1 MYNLFEITFKII
13 LTVILSGIIG
23 FEREL
28 RQKGAGLRTH
38 ILVGVGS
45 TLIVLTSLHLFDIY
59 KGLTTI
65 DPTRMLT
72 GIVTGIGFL
81 CAGTIIQAESRV
93 RGLTTAAALWIVSGV
108 GIAVGAGHYSAAIIV
123 SIVVFC
129 VLTGMGKFERKIA
142 KNFKHN
148 NSKQIS
154 NRFYLISH
162 ITSPIFF
169 THSFSPP

>member
-1 MYNLFEITFKII
+1 MPNLFVIAFKII
-13 LTVILSGIIG
+13 LSAFLSSIIG
-23 FEREL
+23 LEREM

-59 KGLTTI
+59 KGETVI
-65 DPTRMLT
+65 DPTRMIT
-72 GIVTGIGFL
+72 GIVTGVGFL

-123 SIVVFC
+123 SLTVFC
-129 VLTGMGKFERKIA
+129 VLISMRSVERALMK
-142 KNFKHN
+142 KLKQTT
-148 NSKQIS
+148 SKEGD
-154 NRFYLISH
+154 
-162 ITSPIFF
+162 
-169 THSFSPP
+169 

>member
-1 MYNLFEITFKII
+1 MSDLLVISFKVF
-13 LTVILSGIIG
+13 LSVVLSSVIGL
-23 FEREL
+23 EREI

-38 ILVGVGS
+38 ILVGLGS

-59 KGLTTI
+59 KDVTTI
-65 DPTRMLT
+65 DPTRMIT

-129 VLTGMGKFERKIA
+129 VLISMRSVEHKLAEK
-142 KNFKHN
+142 FKHN
-148 NSKQIS
+148 TSK
-154 NRFYLISH
+154 RGD
-162 ITSPIFF
+162 
-169 THSFSPP
+169 